1 MNKKLKVLFLLLAVL
16 LLLVLYLI
24 LTSESARE
32 ESRPAPAKNEAA
44 VQLEN
49 NYTTKAKELFNDYSK
64 MVQAD
69 SFTLEG
75 LAALKNKILDLKV
88 PTKFKE
94 LHINLVLALTKM
106 ENYLNSRNEQEKIF
120 SQQMV
125 NQLKADYSWLNN

>member
-1 MNKKLKVLFLLLAVL
+1 MNKKLKVLLLLLAVL

-49 NYTTKAKELFNDYSK
+49 NYTTEAKELFNDYSK

>member
-1 MNKKLKVLFLLLAVL
+1 MTKKNKVLISLLVIL
-16 LLLVLYLI
+16 LLLVLYLV
-24 LTSESARE
+24 LTSGSVRD
-32 ESRPAPAKNEAA
+32 ESRPAPAKNEDA

-49 NYTTKAKELFNDYSK
+49 NYTTEAKELFNDYLT
-64 MVQAD
+64 MIQAD
-69 SFTLEG
+69 SFTLES